1 MADPLSR
8 AAARLLTPDGGPAID
23 FSAPPGAPALIG
35 PDSVSWRVFKNP
47 VSLFVGG
54 ITAVILELAEPRVRS
69 GVWDHSSFKA
79 QPLKRLKR
87 TGLAAMV
94 TVYGPRET
102 AEKMIAGVVR
112 MHGHVTGETPAGVAY
127 QANDPALLD
136 WVQATASFGF
146 IEAYHA
152 YACTLSQ
159 VERDAAF
166 AEAAPGARLY
176 GATGA
181 PTSEGAWKR
190 QLALMLPNL
199 EPSEIVFEFLDIM
212 TRTPLLPGPLRLIQ
226 KPLVRAAVDIVPVE
240 VRARLGLG
248 EAWSLNGLERRLV
261 RMAGSSADRVPIK
274 GAPAVEATRRMGLP
288 ENYLYR
294 RRAAL

>member
-8 AAARLLTPDGGPAID
+8 AAARLLAPDEGPKVD
-23 FSAPPGAPALIG
+23 FSAPPGASALTS

-94 TVYGPRET
+94 TVYGPRDV
-102 AEKMIAGVVR
+102 AEKMIARVVR
-112 MHGHVTGETPAGVAY
+112 MHGHVTGQTPAGVAY

-152 YACTLSQ
+152 YACPLSQ

-181 PTSEGAWKR
+181 PTSEAQWKR

-212 TRTPLLPGPLRLIQ
+212 TSTPLLPGPLRLIQ
-226 KPLVRAAVDIVPVE
+226 KPLVRAAVAITPVE

-248 EAWSLNGLERRLV
+248 EAFDLNGVERRLV
-261 RMAGSSADRVPIK
+261 RLAGSSADRVPIK
-274 GAPAVEATRRMGLP
+274 GSPAVEATRRMGLP
-288 ENYLYR
+288 DDYLYR
-294 RRAAL
+294 RRAA

>member
-8 AAARLLTPDGGPAID
+8 AAARLLAPDEGPKVD
-23 FSAPPGAPALIG
+23 FSAPPGASALTS

-94 TVYGPRET
+94 TVYGPRDV

-152 YACTLSQ
+152 YACPLSQ

-181 PTSEGAWKR
+181 PTSEGQWKR

-212 TRTPLLPGPLRLIQ
+212 TSTPLLPGPLRLIQ
-226 KPLVRAAVDIVPVE
+226 KPLVRAAVAITPVE

-248 EAWSLNGLERRLV
+248 EAFDLNGVERRLV
-261 RMAGSSADRVPIK
+261 RLAGASADKVPIK
-274 GAPAVEATRRMGLP
+274 GSPAVEATRRMGLP

-294 RRAAL
+294 RRAA

>member
-8 AAARLLTPDGGPAID
+8 AAARLLAPDGGPAID
-23 FSAPPGAPALIG
+23 FSAPAGAPALIG

-102 AEKMIAGVVR
+102 AEKMISGVVR
-112 MHGHVTGETPAGVAY
+112 MHGHVTGETPDGVAY
-127 QANDPALLD
+127 QANDPVLLD

-152 YACTLSQ
+152 YAHALTAA
-159 VERDAAF
+159 ERDAAF

-181 PTSEGAWKR
+181 PTSQAEWKR
-190 QLALMLPNL
+190 QLTLMLPSL
-199 EPSEIVFEFLDIM
+199 EPSEIVFEFLEIM
-212 TRTPLLPGPLRLIQ
+212 TSTPLLPGPLRLIQ
-226 KPLVRAAVDIVPVE
+226 KPLVRAAVEIVPIE

-248 EAWSLNGLERRLV
+248 EAWALNGVERRLV
-261 RMAGSSADRVPIK
+261 RLAGASADKVPIK
-274 GAPAVEATRRMGLP
+274 GAPAVESSRRMGLP
-288 ENYLYR
+288 DDYLYR
-294 RRAAL
+294 RRVS

>member
-23 FSAPPGAPALIG
+23 FSTPPGAPALIG

>member
-23 FSAPPGAPALIG
+23 FSAPLGAPALIG

-127 QANDPALLD
+127 QANDPTLLD

-152 YACTLSQ
+152 YARALSPA
-159 VERDAAF
+159 ERDAAF

-181 PTSEGAWKR
+181 PTSEAEWKQ

-199 EPSEIVFEFLDIM
+199 EPSEIVFEFLEIM
-212 TRTPLLPGPLRLIQ
+212 TNTPLLPGPLRLIQ
-226 KPLVRAAVDIVPVE
+226 KPLVRAAVAITPVE

-248 EAWSLNGLERRLV
+248 EAWALNGVERRLV
-261 RMAGSSADRVPIK
+261 RLAGASADKIPIK
-274 GAPAVEATRRMGLP
+274 GSPAVEATRRMGLP
-288 ENYLYR
+288 DDYLYR
-294 RRAAL
+294 RPAA

>member
-8 AAARLLTPDGGPAID
+8 AAARLLAPDEGPKVD
-23 FSAPPGAPALIG
+23 FSAPPGAPALTS

-79 QPLKRLKR
+79 EPLKRLKR

-94 TVYGPRET
+94 TVYGPRDV

-112 MHGHVTGETPAGVAY
+112 MHGHVTGQTPAGVAY

-152 YACTLSQ
+152 YARPLSQ

-181 PTSEGAWKR
+181 PTSEAQWKR
-190 QLALMLPNL
+190 QLSLMLPNL
-199 EPSEIVFEFLDIM
+199 EPSEIVFEFLEIM
-212 TRTPLLPGPLRLIQ
+212 TSTPLLPGPLRLIQ
-226 KPLVRAAVDIVPVE
+226 KPLVRAAVAITPVE

-248 EAWSLNGLERRLV
+248 EAFDLNGVERRLV
-261 RMAGSSADRVPIK
+261 RLAGASADKVPIK
-274 GAPAVEATRRMGLP
+274 GSPAVEATRRMGLP

-294 RRAAL
+294 RRAA

>member
-1 MADPLSR
+1 MAHPLSR
-8 AAARLLTPDGGPAID
+8 AAARLLAPDGGPAID
-23 FSAPPGAPALIG
+23 FSAPPGAAALTS

-94 TVYGPRET
+94 TVYGPREV

-152 YACTLSQ
+152 YAQALTPG
-159 VERDAAF
+159 ERDAAF

-181 PTSEGAWKR
+181 PTSEAEWKR
-190 QLALMLPNL
+190 QLAVMLPSL

-212 TRTPLLPGPLRLIQ
+212 TNTPLLPGPLRLIQ
-226 KPLVRAAVDIVPVE
+226 KPLVRAAVAITPVE

-248 EAWSLNGLERRLV
+248 EAFDLNGVERRLV
-261 RMAGSSADRVPIK
+261 RLAGASADKMPIK
-274 GAPAVEATRRMGLP
+274 GSPAVEATRRMGLP
-288 ENYLYR
+288 DDYLYR
-294 RRAAL
+294 RRARA

>member
-8 AAARLLTPDGGPAID
+8 AAARLLTPEGGQAID

-47 VSLFVGG
+47 VSLFIGG

-94 TVYGPRET
+94 TVYGPRDV
-102 AEKMIAGVVR
+102 AEKMIQGVVR
-112 MHGHVTGETPAGVAY
+112 MHGRVVGETPGGVAY
-127 QANDPALLD
+127 EANDPVLLD

-152 YACTLSQ
+152 FAHPLTQ
-159 VERDAAF
+159 AERDAAF

-181 PTSEGAWKR
+181 PASEAEWKR
-190 QLALMLPNL
+190 QLALMLPAL
-199 EPSEIVFEFLDIM
+199 EPSDIVLEFLSIM
-212 TRTPLLPGPLRLIQ
+212 SNAPLLPGPLRLIQ
-226 KPLVRAAVDIVPVE
+226 KPLVRAAVAITPVE

-248 EAWSLNGLERRLV
+248 EAWDLSGLERRLV
-261 RMAGSSADRVPIK
+261 RLAGAGADKIPLK
-274 GAPAVEATRRMGLP
+274 GTPAVEATRRMGLP
-288 ENYLYR
+288 ADYLYR
-294 RRAAL
+294 RRAA

>member
-23 FSAPPGAPALIG
+23 FSAPPGAPALIA
-35 PDSVSWRVFKNP
+35 PDSVSWWVFKNP
-47 VSLFVGG
+47 VSLFIGG

-69 GVWDHSSFKA
+69 GVWDHSSFRA

-127 QANDPALLD
+127 EANDPTLLD

-152 YACTLSQ
+152 YACRLSQ
-159 VERDAAF
+159 AERDAAF

-176 GATGA
+176 GAAGA
-181 PTSEGAWKR
+181 PTSEAEWKR
-190 QLALMLPNL
+190 QLAVMLPSL

-212 TRTPLLPGPLRLIQ
+212 TNTPLLPGPLRLIQ
-226 KPLVRAAVDIVPVE
+226 KPLVRAAVEITPVE

-248 EAWSLNGLERRLV
+248 ETWSLNGVERRLA
-261 RMAGSSADRVPIK
+261 RLAGASADKVPIK
-274 GAPAVEATRRMGLP
+274 GSPAVEATRRMGLP
-288 ENYLYR
+288 YDYLYR
-294 RRAAL
+294 RRA

>member
-23 FSAPPGAPALIG
+23 FSAPPGAAALIA

-54 ITAVILELAEPRVRS
+54 ITAVLLELAEPRVRS

-79 QPLKRLKR
+79 EPLKRLKR

-112 MHGHVTGETPAGVAY
+112 MHGHVTGETPGGVAY
-127 QANDPALLD
+127 QANDPVLLD

-152 YACTLSQ
+152 YAHALTPA
-159 VERDAAF
+159 ERDAAF

-181 PTSEGAWKR
+181 PTSEAEWKR
-190 QLALMLPNL
+190 QMALMLPSL
-199 EPSEIVFEFLDIM
+199 EPSDIVFEFLHIM
-212 TRTPLLPGPLRLIQ
+212 TSTPLLPGPLRLIQ
-226 KPLVRAAVDIVPVE
+226 KPLVRAAVAITPVE

-248 EAWSLNGLERRLV
+248 EAWQLNGVERRLV
-261 RMAGSSADRVPIK
+261 RLAGAGADKVPIK
-274 GAPAVEATRRMGLP
+274 GSPAVESSRRMGLP
-288 ENYLYR
+288 DDYLYR
-294 RRAAL
+294 RRAA